1 MTAESAAAL
10 GSEALREP
18 RTNVFVMTA
27 IYGEAGSTPVKVRNV
42 SPGGAL
48 IEGAV
53 IPPPGSRVRLC
64 RGSLSVT
71 AEIAWSEN
79 GRAGLHFESAVGV
92 ADWLPGGRAMRHQQC
107 VDEMIQQVRAS
118 PFVPIPPDDC
128 RGFQPSKV
136 TAVELGRLTEAI
148 ESLAEDLVGDPA
160 VMKRH
165 MLKLQALDLAAQTL
179 RKLAAE
185 R

>member
-1 MTAESAAAL
+1 MA
-10 GSEALREP
+10 
-18 RTNVFVMTA
+18 A

-53 IPPPGSRVRLC
+53 VPPSGSRVRLC

-71 AEIAWSEN
+71 AEIAWSGE
-79 GRAGLHFESAVGV
+79 GRAGLHFESAVCV
-92 ADWLPGGRAMRHQQC
+92 ADWLPRGRGTRHQQC

-118 PFVPIPPDDC
+118 RLAPVPAGDC
-128 RGFQPSKV
+128 PGPQPNRVS
-136 TAVELGRLTEAI
+136 AVDLTRLTEAI
-148 ESLAEDLVGDPA
+148 ESLARDLVREPA
-160 VMKRH
+160 VMRRH
-165 MLKLQALDLAAQTL
+165 MFKLQTLDLVAQTL